1 MKASAFATVIGGAL
15 LVLAPVGVVAPAAYL
30 KGMQAV
36 VTQTPLVYPL
46 AVAGAVISLLVL
58 IQPARGRSRL
68 ELMMRVLAWLGLIKS
83 VALLWFPGF
92 PDMAME
98 WATTLPGWAMRLGN
112 VCDLAFG
119 LFMLWTARRLIE
131 IDSSSTGEST
141 E

>member
-15 LVLAPVGVVAPAAYL
+15 VVLAPVGVVAPAAYL

-36 VTQTPLVYPL
+36 VTQTP
-46 AVAGAVISLLVL
+46 LVL

>member
-15 LVLAPVGVVAPAAYL
+15 VVLAPVGVVAPAAYL

-58 IQPARGRSRL
+58 MQPARGRSRL

-83 VALLWFPGF
+83 VALLWFPVSLTWQWSGRPRC
-92 PDMAME
+92 PDGRCD
-98 WATTLPGWAMRLGN
+98 WATCVTWP
-112 VCDLAFG
+112 LAYSCFG
-119 LFMLWTARRLIE
+119 RR
-131 IDSSSTGEST
+131 DV
-141 E
+141 